1 MYFKYNLGLPVKNG
15 PGYPLYFN
23 SEQSE
28 ECLLNC
34 FLKEKKDA
42 AIIPKPFA
50 LRIYIFYIDLNRT
63 TGYIF

>member
-1 MYFKYNLGLPVKNG
+1 MGLPVKNG

-28 ECLLNC
+28 ESPFNC

-42 AIIPKPFA
+42 ATIPKPSLSDFTF
-50 LRIYIFYIDLNRT
+50 LFIVLNRLKGKLT
-63 TGYIF
+63 EQLVL

>member
-28 ECLLNC
+28 ESQFNC
-34 FLKEKKDA
+34 FLKEKKGCRCY
-42 AIIPKPFA
+42 P
-50 LRIYIFYIDLNRT
+50 
-63 TGYIF
+63 